1 MFSFIKLLYIKS
13 TFVEKISKIF
23 LFLLTICYILYI
35 IYIESKEERKIKM
48 FEKMVNKVKN
58 SSVVKFLLKEC
69 PEETNQYILAFQLVL
84 LILLLVVKH
93 FL

>member
-1 MFSFIKLLYIKS
+1 
-13 TFVEKISKIF
+13 
-23 LFLLTICYILYI
+23 
-35 IYIESKEERKIKM
+35 M

-58 SSVVKFLLKEC
+58 VSVVKFLLKKC
-69 PEETNQYILAFQLVL
+69 PEEIDKYILGIQLIV

>member
-1 MFSFIKLLYIKS
+1 MFK
-13 TFVEKISKIF
+13 
-23 LFLLTICYILYI
+23 
-35 IYIESKEERKIKM
+35 
-48 FEKMVNKVKN
+48 KMVNKVKN

-69 PEETNQYILAFQLVL
+69 QEETDKYILGIQLIV